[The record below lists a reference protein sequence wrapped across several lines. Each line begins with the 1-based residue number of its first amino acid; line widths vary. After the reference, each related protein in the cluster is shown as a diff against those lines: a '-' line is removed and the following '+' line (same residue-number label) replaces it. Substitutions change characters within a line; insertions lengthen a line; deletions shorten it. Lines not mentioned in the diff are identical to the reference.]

1 MRTLF
6 GIVLGIGLTLG
17 AAFFHDNNV
26 TPDPTD
32 PRLTD
37 QQIVNWDV
45 LKAVLRQTTDSV
57 GGLWNSILGR

>member
-26 TPDPTD
+26 TPDPAD
-32 PRLTD
+32 PRLIN
-37 QQIVNWDV
+37 QQIVNWEV
-45 LKAVLRQTTDSV
+45 LKAVLRQTTDGI
-57 GGLWNSILGR
+57 GGLWNSIIGR

>member
-6 GIVLGIGLTLG
+6 GIILGIGLTVG

-37 QQIVNWDV
+37 QQIVNWEV
-45 LKAVLRQTTDSV
+45 LGAVLRQTTDGI
-57 GGLWNSILGR
+57 GGLWNSIIGR

>member
-6 GIVLGIGLTLG
+6 GIILGIGLTLG

-26 TPDPTD
+26 TPDPAD
-32 PRLTD
+32 PRLID

-45 LKAVLRQTTDSV
+45 LKAVLRQTTDGI
-57 GGLWNSILGR
+57 GGLWNSIIGR